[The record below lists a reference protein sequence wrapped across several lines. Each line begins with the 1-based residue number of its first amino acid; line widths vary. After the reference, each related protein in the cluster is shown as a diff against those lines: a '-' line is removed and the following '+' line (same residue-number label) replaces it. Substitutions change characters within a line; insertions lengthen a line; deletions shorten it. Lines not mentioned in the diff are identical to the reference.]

1 MTRRILLP
9 ALLAWCAGTGWAL
22 DSSRSLTQYVHR
34 IWTTQQGLPTGTIYD
49 VWQTRDGFLWLATQT
64 GLVRFDGVRFTPAET
79 IYPELPE
86 NLWVR
91 SGFEDPDGALWI
103 GTNDAG
109 IYRLAPSTTKL
120 NSVGLNSITHYSTKE
135 GLPSDQVYCLVPG
148 AQGSLWACTANGAAE
163 ISVAGVSNGKIEIV
177 RRGLQAGNEAV
188 RAACVAPDGRLW
200 TGTEGALVY
209 VGAPSAPAG
218 QVEAIPLRMIP
229 SDASVRAIAC
239 GQSSIWVGT
248 TEGLVEI
255 TGSAQIGWA
264 EKLYTTRSGLA
275 DDGVLSLNQ
284 RADGSLWVGT
294 RAGFSRLRNGEFESF
309 RPQDGLSQSS
319 VSSLF
324 EDREGSLWVGTKLG
338 LNQFLDG
345 RTVPYTVSEGLPS
358 NAAGPLLPASGGGI
372 WIGTLDAGLA
382 RFDGRRFSTIDVH
395 QGLASETV
403 LALAE
408 NKSAIWVGTSRGL
421 NVIEDGRV
429 ARRFGVRNGLPSD
442 EIRSLFSDSQ
452 GVMWVGTAA
461 GPAKFAGGAFTSLS
475 GAPQDPVI
483 TVGEDRQGRVLF
495 STEHGLFRVEGGSV
509 REVAP
514 EGMPLKSVDAIYRD
528 EDGLLW
534 LGTNGQG
541 LEILDD
547 RGGKPKVTRVRV
559 PDGLFDGEIFGV
571 VPDGQG
577 RLWMA
582 CSKGIFSVV
591 RAEVLRFIAGQ
602 TTMISSAQYSP
613 TDASRVVECKSGVQ
627 PGVGKTHDGQMWFS
641 TIRGLLVINPEHMQR
656 SVPPPSVVIEDP
668 IVNGET
674 QPAGSIGS
682 LSPGQKNLEFNYT
695 GLSFLAPTRLTFRYM
710 LEGYDKKWI
719 DAGARRQAFY
729 TNLPPRTYRFR
740 VTACNVAD
748 DLCNEAGSVVEFR
761 LAPAYYQRAWFVPLM
776 LALVALAGWLGYQIH
791 IRRLRERYDLI
802 VAERSRIAREL
813 HDTLIQGFSGI
824 TMAMQALAGRLHH
837 SEERGR
843 LQDIIHDAAACLR
856 ETRRSVAG
864 LRGARTATASGLAAS
879 IAQAARQITETKNV
893 RLKLKLEPEPPG
905 LAAEFEYN
913 LLRIASEA
921 VSNAVKHSGARSI
934 EVTLKPA
941 PGGIF
946 LSVADDGAGCEFS
959 EYGYLKPGHYGL
971 IGMKERAAQIGAEFS
986 FETAPG
992 RGTTVSVVAPVERS
1006 AAAPP
1011 PARPPTMTP
1020 PTMEV
1025 GR

>member
-1 MTRRILLP
+1 M
-9 ALLAWCAGTGWAL
+9 
-22 DSSRSLTQYVHR
+22 
-34 IWTTQQGLPTGTIYD
+34 
-49 VWQTRDGFLWLATQT
+49 
-64 GLVRFDGVRFTPAET
+64 PAE
-79 IYPELPE
+79 
-86 NLWVR
+86 
-91 SGFEDPDGALWI
+91 
-103 GTNDAG
+103 
-109 IYRLAPSTTKL
+109 
-120 NSVGLNSITHYSTKE
+120 
-135 GLPSDQVYCLVPG
+135 
-148 AQGSLWACTANGAAE
+148 
-163 ISVAGVSNGKIEIV
+163 
-177 RRGLQAGNEAV
+177 
-188 RAACVAPDGRLW
+188 
-200 TGTEGALVY
+200 
-209 VGAPSAPAG
+209 PSAPAG
-218 QVEAIPLRMIP
+218 QVEAIPLRLVP

-255 TGSAQIGWA
+255 AGSSQTGWA
-264 EKLYTTRSGLA
+264 QKLYTTRSGLA
-275 DDGVLSLNQ
+275 DDSVLSLTQ

-324 EDREGSLWVGTKLG
+324 VDREGSLWVGTKLG

-345 RTVPYTVSEGLPS
+345 RTVPYTLSEGLPS
-358 NAAGPLLPASGGGI
+358 NAVGPVLPIGETPASRGGI
-372 WIGTLDAGLA
+372 WIGTLDAGLV
-382 RFDGRRFSTIDVH
+382 RFDGRHFSTIGVH
-395 QGLASETV
+395 QGLASEAV

-408 NKSAIWVGTSRGL
+408 NKNAIWVGTTHGL
-421 NVIEDGRV
+421 NVVEDGRV
-429 ARRFGVRNGLPSD
+429 ARRFGVQNGLPSD

-452 GVMWVGTAA
+452 GVMWVGTSA
-461 GPAKFAGGAFTSLS
+461 GIARFDGTAFSTVS
-475 GAPQDPVI
+475 GAPQDPVSTI
-483 TVGEDRQGRVLF
+483 GEDRQGRILF
-495 STEHGLFRVEGGSV
+495 STEHGLFRIEGGLV
-509 REVAP
+509 KEVVS
-514 EGMPLKSVDAIYRD
+514 EGMPLRSVDAIYRD

-541 LEILDD
+541 LQILDE
-547 RGGKPKVTRVRV
+547 RGDERGGERGAGKPKVTTLRVR
-559 PDGLFDGEIFGV
+559 DGLFDGEIFGI

-591 RAEVLRFIAGQ
+591 RAEALRFIAGQ
-602 TTMISSAQYSP
+602 STKISSAQYSP
-613 TDASRVVECKSGVQ
+613 TDASRVIECKSGVQ
-627 PGVGKTHDGQMWFS
+627 PAVSRTHDGQMWFS
-641 TIRGLLVINPEHMQR
+641 TIRGLIAINPERVQR

-668 IVNGET
+668 IVNGQS

-710 LEGYDKKWI
+710 LEGYDKDWI

-748 DLCNEAGSVVEFR
+748 DLCNQAGSVVEFR
-761 LAPAYYQRAWFVPLM
+761 LAPAYYQRAWFAPLV
-776 LALVALAGWLGYQIH
+776 LVLLALAGWLAYQIH

-824 TMAMQALAGRLHH
+824 TMAMQALATRLHH
-837 SEERGR
+837 SEERSK
-843 LQDIIHDAAACLR
+843 LQDIIKDAAACLR

-864 LRGARTATASGLAAS
+864 LRGARAAASGLAAS

-893 RLKLKLEPEPPG
+893 RLKLKLEPEPAG
-905 LAAEFEYN
+905 LPAESEYN

-921 VSNAVKHSGARSI
+921 VSNAVKHSGARGI

-941 PGGIF
+941 PSGIF

-959 EYGYLKPGHYGL
+959 EFGHLKPGHYGL

-986 FETAPG
+986 FESAPG
-992 RGTTVSVVAPVERS
+992 RGTIIRVMAPVERS

-1011 PARPPTMTP
+1011 AARPPQENPPANPPQGSPPQGSPPQGSPPTMTP

-1025 GR
+1025 GT